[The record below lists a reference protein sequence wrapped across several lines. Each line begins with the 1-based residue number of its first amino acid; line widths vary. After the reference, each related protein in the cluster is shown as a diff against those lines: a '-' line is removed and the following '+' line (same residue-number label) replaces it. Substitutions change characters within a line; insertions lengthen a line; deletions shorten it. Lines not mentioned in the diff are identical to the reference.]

1 MRPWNAERDKRPGAI
16 VKESGGST
24 LVREQV
30 KDARTSTDVPQ
41 PGALRPVESITPP
54 QILAE
59 LQGGVL
65 GQDSALRFVSV
76 AIYKHTTGKV
86 PGNIILIGNSGTG
99 KTTIM
104 NNIQRLYNEL
114 PEYHPFRSM
123 AIINANLL
131 VDSDRLEFRPD
142 RLLTAVEQR
151 ARTVLGRIPTGP
163 ELKES
168 MERATVCIDE
178 IDKMSSVLAGKPN
191 PIGVALQ
198 QGLLT
203 LMEGNVVPIH
213 THVMED
219 GQEKP
224 VTLEIDTK
232 GMMFI
237 CGGAFEG
244 LYDQVF
250 SRVTNPGSGE
260 SLRSVA
266 VRNADG
272 KVTIETRFSL
282 ADYFKIEDLF
292 AYGMVPQ
299 FIARLDN
306 VVLLSDLGADALK
319 QILLKALDSPFVRS
333 RNYLGVMNITLEI
346 EDRAATIIAEQAERH
361 SRTGARALRAIFSKI
376 VNPIEFDPT
385 SVAALADV
393 GDGRRKLLITAAM
406 VRQGL
411 GLV

>member
-1 MRPWNAERDKRPGAI
+1 LGGKQDTQHESKIAAAS
-16 VKESGGST
+16 SGG
-24 LVREQV
+24 
-30 KDARTSTDVPQ
+30 
-41 PGALRPVESITPP
+41 LRDIKSITPP
-54 QILAE
+54 QIMAE
-59 LQGGVL
+59 LQAGVL
-65 GQDSALRFVSV
+65 GQDNALRFVSV

-86 PGNIILIGNSGTG
+86 PGNILLIGNSGTG

-104 NNIQRLYNEL
+104 NNIQRLYHEI
-114 PEYHPFRSM
+114 PEYHPFRAM

-151 ARTVLGRIPTGP
+151 ARSVLGHTPTIP
-163 ELKES
+163 ELKET

-178 IDKMSSVLAGKPN
+178 VDKMSSVLAGKPN
-191 PIGVALQ
+191 AIGVALQ

-203 LMEGNVVPIH
+203 LMEGNVVPIR
-213 THVMED
+213 THVMVNGE
-219 GQEKP
+219 EKLAT
-224 VTLEIDTK
+224 VEIDTK

-266 VRNADG
+266 VRGADG
-272 KVTIETRFSL
+272 GVTIETRFSL

-292 AYGMVPQ
+292 TYGMVPQ
-299 FIARLDN
+299 FIARVDN
-306 VVLLSDLGADALK
+306 VVLLGELGADSLK

-333 RNYLGVMNITLEI
+333 RSYLEVMGISLEI
-346 EDRAATIIAEQAERH
+346 EDRAAAIVAEQAERH
-361 SRTGARALRAIFSKI
+361 SRTGARALRTIFSRI
-376 VNPIEFDPT
+376 INPIEFDP
-385 SVAALADV
+385 SSGKGLEDL
-393 GDGRRKLLITAAM
+393 GNGRKRLCITAAM

>member
-1 MRPWNAERDKRPGAI
+1 MGKEATGERRNAADAH
-16 VKESGGST
+16 GGS
-24 LVREQV
+24 
-30 KDARTSTDVPQ
+30 
-41 PGALRPVESITPP
+41 RPIAAITPP
-54 QILAE
+54 LISDALR
-59 LQGGVL
+59 GGVL
-65 GQDSALRFVSV
+65 GQDDALRFVSV

-114 PEYHPFRSM
+114 PEYAPFRAM

-131 VDSDRLEFRPD
+131 VDSDRMEFRPE

-151 ARTVLGRIPTGP
+151 ARSVIGHPPTAA
-163 ELKES
+163 ELKQT
-168 MERATVCIDE
+168 MERATICIDE
-178 IDKMSSVLAGKPN
+178 IDKMSSILAGKPN
-191 PIGVALQ
+191 AIGVALQ
-198 QGLLT
+198 QGVLT
-203 LMEGNVVPIH
+203 LMEGDKVPLR
-213 THVMED
+213 THVMAGGE
-219 GQEKP
+219 EKP
-224 VTLEIDTK
+224 AIVEIDTK

-266 VRNADG
+266 VRSADG
-272 KVTIETRFSL
+272 QVTIEVRFSL

-292 AYGMVPQ
+292 TYGMVPQ

-306 VVLLSDLGADALK
+306 TVLLADLGVNSLK
-319 QILLKALDSPFVRS
+319 QILLSAFDSPFVRS
-333 RNYLGVMNITLEI
+333 RRYLAVMGIDLDI
-346 EDRAATIIAEQAERH
+346 EDLAASIVAEQAERH

-376 VNPIEFDPT
+376 INPIEFDPWNNG
-385 SVAALADV
+385 ALEDAPE
-393 GDGRRKLLITAAM
+393 GRKRLVVTAAM
-406 VRQGL
+406 VRRSL
-411 GLV
+411 GLA

>member
-1 MRPWNAERDKRPGAI
+1 LGGKQDTQHESMNAAAS
-16 VKESGGST
+16 SGG
-24 LVREQV
+24 
-30 KDARTSTDVPQ
+30 
-41 PGALRPVESITPP
+41 LRDIRSITPP
-54 QILAE
+54 QIMAE

-86 PGNIILIGNSGTG
+86 PGNILLIGNSGTG

-104 NNIQRLYNEL
+104 NNIQRIYHEI
-114 PEYHPFRSM
+114 PEYRPFRAM

-151 ARTVLGRIPTGP
+151 ARSVLGHTPTIP
-163 ELKES
+163 ELKET

-178 IDKMSSVLAGKPN
+178 VDKMSSVLAGKPN
-191 PIGVALQ
+191 AIGVALQ

-203 LMEGNVVPIH
+203 LMEGNVVPIR
-213 THVMED
+213 THVMVD
-219 GQEKP
+219 GEEKLAT
-224 VTLEIDTK
+224 VEIDTK

-266 VRNADG
+266 VRGADG
-272 KVTIETRFSL
+272 GVTIETRFSL

-292 AYGMVPQ
+292 YYGMVPQ
-299 FIARLDN
+299 FIARVDN
-306 VVLLSDLGADALK
+306 VVLLVELGADSLK

-333 RNYLGVMNITLEI
+333 RSYLEVMGISLEI
-346 EDRAATIIAEQAERH
+346 EDRAAAIVAEQAERH
-361 SRTGARALRAIFSKI
+361 SRTGARALRTIFSRI
-376 VNPIEFDPT
+376 INPIEFDP
-385 SVAALADV
+385 SSGKGLEDL
-393 GDGRRKLLITAAM
+393 GNGRKRLCITAAM
-406 VRQGL
+406 VRQALGL
-411 GLV
+411 G

>member
-1 MRPWNAERDKRPGAI
+1 LVGKQDTQHESTIAAASPGGLRDIK
-16 VKESGGST
+16 
-24 LVREQV
+24 
-30 KDARTSTDVPQ
+30 
-41 PGALRPVESITPP
+41 SITPP
-54 QILAE
+54 QIMAE

-65 GQDSALRFVSV
+65 GQDNALRFVSV

-86 PGNIILIGNSGTG
+86 PGNILLIGNSGTG

-104 NNIQRLYNEL
+104 NNIQRLYHEI
-114 PEYHPFRSM
+114 PEYHPFRAM

-151 ARTVLGRIPTGP
+151 ARSVLGHTPTIP
-163 ELKES
+163 ELKET

-178 IDKMSSVLAGKPN
+178 VDKMSSVLAGKPN
-191 PIGVALQ
+191 AIGVALQ

-203 LMEGNVVPIH
+203 LMEGNVVPIR
-213 THVMED
+213 THVMVE
-219 GQEKP
+219 GEEKLA
-224 VTLEIDTK
+224 TIEIDTK

-266 VRNADG
+266 VRGADG
-272 KVTIETRFSL
+272 GVTIETRFSL

-292 AYGMVPQ
+292 TYGMVPQ
-299 FIARLDN
+299 FIARVDN
-306 VVLLSDLGADALK
+306 VVLLVELGADSLK

-333 RNYLGVMNITLEI
+333 RSYLEVMGIGLEI
-346 EDRAATIIAEQAERH
+346 EDRAAAIVAEQAERH
-361 SRTGARALRAIFSKI
+361 SRTGARALRTIFSRI
-376 VNPIEFDPT
+376 INPIEFDP
-385 SVAALADV
+385 SSSKGLEDL
-393 GDGRRKLLITAAM
+393 GNGRKRLCITATM
-406 VRQGL
+406 VRQALGL
-411 GLV
+411 G

>member
-1 MRPWNAERDKRPGAI
+1 LERKGAAEAPGAM
-16 VKESGGST
+16 
-24 LVREQV
+24 
-30 KDARTSTDVPQ
+30 
-41 PGALRPVESITPP
+41 RPVESITPP

-59 LQGGVL
+59 LRSGVL
-65 GQDSALRFVSV
+65 GQDDALRFVAV

-104 NNIQRLYNEL
+104 NNIQRLYNEV
-114 PEYHPFRSM
+114 PEYAPFRAM
-123 AIINANLL
+123 AILNANLL

-151 ARTVLGRIPTGP
+151 VRSVIGRPPTAS
-163 ELKES
+163 ELKQT

-178 IDKMSSVLAGKPN
+178 IDKMSSILAGKPN

-203 LMEGNVVPIH
+203 LMEGAIVPVH
-213 THVMED
+213 THVVVD
-219 GQEKP
+219 GEERAA
-224 VTLEIDTK
+224 TLEIDTK

-250 SRVTNPGSGE
+250 TRVTNPGSGE

-266 VRNADG
+266 VRSADG
-272 KVTIETRFSL
+272 QVTIETRFSL

-306 VVLLSDLGADALK
+306 TVLLADLGVESLK
-319 QILLKALDSPFVRS
+319 QILLSALDSPFVRS
-333 RNYLGVMNITLEI
+333 KRYLAVMGIDLEI
-346 EDRAATIIAEQAERH
+346 EDRAAAILAEQAEKH
-361 SRTGARALRAIFSKI
+361 SRTGARALRAVFSKI
-376 VNPIEFDPT
+376 INPIEFDPPA
-385 SVAALADV
+385 SGALEEQS
-393 GDGRRKLLITAAM
+393 GNRYRLLITAPA
-406 VRQGL
+406 VRQAL
-411 GLV
+411 GL